1 MEMIMIL
8 YSTLAYPGIIGGV
21 EAGSLSIL
29 EGIFELII
37 AITIQLVIYNTWTY
51 RSSRTEGQ

>member
-8 YSTLAYPGIIGGV
+8 YSMLAYPGIIGGV